1 MLMLLSALCAQQ
13 ANLMAS
19 EIKSPVC
26 RVHSDTTRQ
35 KMVPQ
40 SARFVHLASTQETTS
55 LLTSVKLRVQK
66 NARLESTKRVI
77 WSGAPLVLLVIPRP
91 TIQSNQTNLKMVK
104 THAPP
109 VLSAG
114 TQQC

>member
-1 MLMLLSALCAQQ
+1 MLLSALCAQQ

-26 RVHSDTTRQ
+26 RAHSDTTRQ

-40 SARFVHLASTQETTS
+40 SARFVHLASTQETMS

-66 NARLESTKRVI
+66 IAQLESTKRMI
-77 WSGAPLVLLVIPRP
+77 WSGARLVLLVFPRP
-91 TIQSNQTNLKMVK
+91 TTQTNQTNLKTVK
-104 THAPP
+104 TGAPP
-109 VLSAG
+109 ALSAG